1 MDREEGGQQGTPQM
15 FCKLFHA
22 SLALLRLDMEF
33 LHFNILT
40 RYWGEE
46 SERGIEARHAFNLRS
61 G

>member
-1 MDREEGGQQGTPQM
+1 MEREEGGQQGIPQM
-15 FCKLFHA
+15 SCELFHA

-46 SERGIEARHAFNLRS
+46 SERGREARHAFNLHT